1 MDFSFLNPIVE
12 FFQFIS
18 TIIGTI
24 INGIYGIVNI
34 ITGVINIIIKVIGVL
49 PDNLSM
55 ITYIFVSLFSVILTY
70 KIFRKG

>member
-1 MDFSFLNPIVE
+1 MDFSFFDPIID
-12 FFQFIS
+12 FFGFIS

-34 ITGVINIIIKVIGVL
+34 IKGITNIIIRVIGVL
-49 PDNLSM
+49 PDNLAM
-55 ITYIFVSLFSVILTY
+55 ITYIFVSLFSLILTY